1 MEAYVSATGRA
12 TCSSV
17 PPASSSSPRYAGA
30 SLPAAALA
38 ATRRRAM
45 PERETALLRAANG
58 TAGAHRR
65 SAAAAGGISKRRS
78 PASPREARG
87 RQARGANLKA
97 QVGCADCGGLGVFW
111 SGRRGKHSSEGEET
125 IAGPNPKPPLPPPLA
140 AAACRELT
148 RPLLLASFAGHLI
161 PVVLRWAPEP
171 LHSLGAAACQEER
184 HGRLQ
189 D

>member
-111 SGRRGKHSSEGEET
+111 SGRRGKHSSEGEERESQDQT
-125 IAGPNPKPPLPPPLA
+125 LNPRSRLLSLLQLAGSSRGLCFSLLSLA
-140 AAACRELT
+140 T
-148 RPLLLASFAGHLI
+148 
-161 PVVLRWAPEP
+161 
-171 LHSLGAAACQEER
+171 
-184 HGRLQ
+184 
-189 D
+189 